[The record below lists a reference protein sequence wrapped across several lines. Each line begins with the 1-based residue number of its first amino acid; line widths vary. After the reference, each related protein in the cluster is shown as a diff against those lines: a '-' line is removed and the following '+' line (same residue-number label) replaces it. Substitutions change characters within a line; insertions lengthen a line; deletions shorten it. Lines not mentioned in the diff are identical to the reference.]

1 MKTLLLIVLSNVFF
15 TYCNHMG
22 FESYSLTRRT
32 LNYFVYIEELL
43 NIKPCL
49 VKFKKENIEYLS
61 YLQS

>member
-1 MKTLLLIVLSNVFF
+1 
-15 TYCNHMG
+15 MG

-61 YLQS
+61 YLQSWFYAQ

>member
-1 MKTLLLIVLSNVFF
+1 
-15 TYCNHMG
+15 MG

-49 VKFKKENIEYLS
+49 DKFKKENIEYLS
-61 YLQS
+61 YLQSWFYEQ